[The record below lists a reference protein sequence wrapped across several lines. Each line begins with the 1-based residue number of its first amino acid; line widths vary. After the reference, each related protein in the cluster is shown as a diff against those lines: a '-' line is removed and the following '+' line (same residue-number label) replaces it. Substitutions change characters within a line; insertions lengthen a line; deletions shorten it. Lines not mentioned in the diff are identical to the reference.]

1 MIEIPRI
8 RTDQIRIVV
17 QNIDIGEVGIPD
29 VRSSVIPEPTYSI
42 PNAAPV
48 TVDLGVPVVD
58 LPGCVEAHETNNAKN
73 DKVTEDDENG
83 LVTYC
88 DSGIPS
94 FSTINYEPE
103 QMIFTK
109 EEEVPPVKSPEPP
122 KADTE
127 VPAPKVPDT
136 SPVTAQIEC
145 PTKEQLQ
152 KEPVG
157 FLFDSGRKKITGYRL
172 EGNQCIREVE
182 DVPIVNQVVNAIP
195 PAGTITT
202 TASIAVVAT
211 TSALLAKPFADI
223 LLRVVKPVTKKVIK
237 KIASIRGKE
246 TKVESV
252 RERRDA
258 QRDRVNAIQDL
269 RKALKK

>member
-1 MIEIPRI
+1 MEIPEI
-8 RTDQIRIVV
+8 GNNGIVV
-17 QNIDIGEVGIPD
+17 RDINIPD
-29 VRSSVIPEPTYSI
+29 ISTTVIPEPRYSI
-42 PNAAPV
+42 PYAPPV
-48 TVDLGVPVVD
+48 TVNIGVPVVD
-58 LPGCVEAHETNNAKN
+58 MPGCVEAHEQNSNKE
-73 DKVTEDDENG
+73 KSGILSEDDPKG
-83 LVTYC
+83 VKTYC
-88 DSGIPS
+88 DAATPS
-94 FSTINYEPE
+94 FSPIDYD
-103 QMIFTK
+103 K
-109 EEEVPPVKSPEPP
+109 EELDFKQEAPVPPVRSPERKEKEDTPP
-122 KADTE
+122 APE
-127 VPAPKVPDT
+127 VPKTNTPEI
-136 SPVTAQIEC
+136 PVTTAEIEC
-145 PTKEQLQ
+145 PTEEQLQ

-157 FLFDSGRKKITGYRL
+157 FIFDSGRKKITGYRL

-182 DVPIVNQVVNAIP
+182 DIPIVNQVINAIP

-223 LLRVVKPVTKKVIK
+223 LLRVVKPVTKKIIK

-258 QRDRVNAIQDL
+258 QRDRVNAIQTL

>member
-1 MIEIPRI
+1 MDIPEIMVGQINI
-8 RTDQIRIVV
+8 REL
-17 QNIDIGEVGIPD
+17 NIPD
-29 VRSSVIPEPTYSI
+29 INTTVIPEPRFSI
-42 PNAAPV
+42 PNAPPV
-48 TVDLGVPVVD
+48 TVEIGVPVVD
-58 LPGCVEAHETNNAKN
+58 MPGCVETHETNNSKN
-73 DKVTEDDENG
+73 NQVKDDDENG
-83 LVTYC
+83 LVTHC
-88 DSGIPS
+88 DSGVPS
-94 FSTINYEPE
+94 FAPIQYEPE
-103 QMIFTK
+103 RLVPTGEAPVPAYK
-109 EEEVPPVKSPEPP
+109 GEEVKPPQNVPKTPEIP
-122 KADTE
+122 K
-127 VPAPKVPDT
+127 T
-136 SPVTAQIEC
+136 SAASAQVEC

-152 KEPVG
+152 TEPVG

-182 DVPIVNQVVNAIP
+182 DVPIVNQVINAIP

-202 TASIAVVAT
+202 TAGIAVVAT

-252 RERRDA
+252 AERRDA
-258 QRDRVNAIQDL
+258 QRDRVNAIQAL

>member
-1 MIEIPRI
+1 M
-8 RTDQIRIVV
+8 
-17 QNIDIGEVGIPD
+17 
-29 VRSSVIPEPTYSI
+29 
-42 PNAAPV
+42 
-48 TVDLGVPVVD
+48 
-58 LPGCVEAHETNNAKN
+58 
-73 DKVTEDDENG
+73 
-83 LVTYC
+83 
-88 DSGIPS
+88 
-94 FSTINYEPE
+94 
-103 QMIFTK
+103 
-109 EEEVPPVKSPEPP
+109 
-122 KADTE
+122 
-127 VPAPKVPDT
+127 
-136 SPVTAQIEC
+136 
-145 PTKEQLQ
+145 Q

-157 FLFDSGRKKITGYRL
+157 FVFDSGRKKITGYRL

-182 DVPIVNQVVNAIP
+182 DIPIVNQVINAIP

-223 LLRVVKPVTKKVIK
+223 LLRVVKPVTKKIIK

-258 QRDRVNAIQDL
+258 QRDRVNAIQTL